1 MPVSDTTP
9 EISYT
14 GNGTSTGG
22 IGETAYVIPFRFDA
36 DSYVKLYVD
45 GALSADGITVSGAG
59 DEAGGSATTTV
70 AYTSEQRVTFIRE
83 SPGDQPYTYSDGDR
97 RPASTVIGVHDD
109 RVMQMQEVTRD
120 VGRSLKAA
128 PGDTL
133 PGGSLQQ
140 TALTTIGQDAS
151 GDIVSRSVAE
161 EITHLGIEAEVTAAA
176 ASAAAAAASESAAA
190 SSESAAS
197 ASEAVA
203 VAAEALLETIV
214 GNVFASRT
222 FIFALPVSPPA
233 VPGVYGLVYVGNMS
247 YNFHSDGNM
256 LGLNVVRRVSDDGNP
271 YLFTPSEA
279 AEALAQIING
289 DFSTYEVELDPSR
302 TLLTGSH
309 TEVTATAEG
318 ANLIVSSKLQG
329 TAGNG
334 FTVNTAPGSVTTG
347 AWVGDT
353 LLGGQDGQLPVLTY
367 DSIPEIPDRLFGIV
381 SDTLY
386 FQLP

>member
-9 EISYT
+9 EVSYV

-22 IGETAYVIPFRFDA
+22 IGETAYAIPFRFDA

-45 GALSADGITVSGAG
+45 GVLSADGITVSGAG

-70 AYTSEQRVTFIRE
+70 AYLAAQRVTFIRE
-83 SPGDQPYTYSDGDR
+83 SPVDQLYTYADGDR

-109 RVMQMQEVTRD
+109 SVMQIQEVSRD
-120 VGRSLKAA
+120 VGRSLKSA
-128 PGDTL
+128 PGDTP
-133 PGGSLQQ
+133 PGGSLKQ
-140 TALTTIGQDAS
+140 TALTTIGQDAQ
-151 GDIVSRSVAE
+151 GNIISRTPAE
-161 EITHLGIEAEVTAAA
+161 EVTHLGIEAEVTAAA
-176 ASAAAAAASESAAA
+176 AAAAAAAASESAAS
-190 SSESAAS
+190 SSESAAA

-203 VAAEALLETIV
+203 TAAEALLETIV

-222 FIFALPVSPPA
+222 FIFSLLEAPA
-233 VPGVYGLVYVGNMS
+233 IPGVFGKVYVGNTT

-256 LGLNVVRRVSDDGNP
+256 LGLNVVRYVSDDGNP
-271 YLFTPSEA
+271 YLFTLSEA

-289 DFSTYEVELDPSR
+289 DFSTYEVELDPSS
-302 TLLTGSH
+302 TLLTGAH
-309 TEVTATAEG
+309 TEVTAIAEG

-334 FTVNTAPGSVTTG
+334 FTVNTGPAVDAG

-367 DSIPEIPDRLFGIV
+367 NSIPEIPDRLFGIV